1 MDGVG
6 TADTVHTIGP
16 TPPRQG
22 TTMQTNTKALHYD
35 SQAVMIHVDAEAP
48 AAAQL
53 RNMLECFASA
63 TERPVD
69 AVDDMRGVR

>member
-1 MDGVG
+1 
-6 TADTVHTIGP
+6 
-16 TPPRQG
+16 
-22 TTMQTNTKALHYD
+22 
-35 SQAVMIHVDAEAP
+35 MIRVDAEAP

-69 AVDDMRGVR
+69 IVDDMREGR